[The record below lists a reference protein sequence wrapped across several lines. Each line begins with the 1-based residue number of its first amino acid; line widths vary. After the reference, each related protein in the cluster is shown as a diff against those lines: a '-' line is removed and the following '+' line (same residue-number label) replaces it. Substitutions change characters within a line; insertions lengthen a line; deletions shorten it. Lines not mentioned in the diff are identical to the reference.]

1 VEAASWPTPA
11 RVRPGQAAAVAALLA
26 VAALAWVL
34 TANRMSGMDAGPGTD
49 PGSLGFYMAA
59 WVAMMA
65 AMMFPSAAPM
75 VVAHLMVQRRRRE
88 LGRADRGTGQ
98 TLAFTAGYL
107 VAWSAFGIAAYGLF
121 ELVRSLDV
129 EALGWDRGGRWAAA
143 GVIALAAVYQLTP
156 LKDAC
161 LSRCR
166 SPLALVAGSWRPG
179 RAGAMAMG
187 IELGGWCIGCC
198 WALMATLFALG
209 LMSVT
214 WMVLVAALVAL
225 EKLLPW
231 RRLAFASVAVV
242 LLALALA
249 VALIPEDL
257 PGLTLPAASGTS
269 PGPGP
274 GMSGMEQ

>member
-1 VEAASWPTPA
+1 V
-11 RVRPGQAAAVAALLA
+11 VAALLT
-26 VAALAWVL
+26 VAALGWGL
-34 TANRMSGMDAGPGTD
+34 TAERMSGMDNGPGTD
-49 PGSLGFYMAA
+49 PGSLGFYLTA

-75 VVAHLMVQRRRRE
+75 VVAHSMVQRRRRE
-88 LGRADRGTGQ
+88 LGRADRGAGQ
-98 TLAFTAGYL
+98 TLAFVAGYL

-129 EALGWDRGGRWAAA
+129 GALDWDRGGRWAAA
-143 GVIALAAVYQLTP
+143 GVIALAAAYQLTP

-166 SPLALVAGSWRPG
+166 SPLAFVAGSWRPG
-179 RAGAMAMG
+179 RAGALAMG
-187 IELGGWCIGCC
+187 IEHGGWCIGCC

-209 LMSVT
+209 LMSVG

-231 RRLAFASVAVV
+231 KRLAFGGVAV
-242 LLALALA
+242 LLLGLALT
-249 VALIPEDL
+249 VALVPEDL
-257 PGLTLPAASGTS
+257 PGLTLPAGSGTS
-269 PGPGP
+269 PGSGP
-274 GMSGMEQ
+274 GMSAMER